1 MKIGIF
7 GGTFDPVH
15 NAHIAIAIEAVK
27 QLSLDKIIFIPAWT
41 APHKTDNLSAVNR
54 ARFRLEMLELALVAY
69 NNFFVSD
76 IEINRKGISYTC
88 DTLVELTRT
97 SGANV
102 QSAAQSNEEFFLLI
116 GADNYLIFNKWRNF
130 KKIHQLAS
138 VVVYKRPGSYLPK
151 IVPPFLELS
160 GKEYEITSTVIRD
173 KINRGESIENL
184 VPENVEKYIIKNNL
198 YKGIL

>member
-15 NAHIAIAIEAVK
+15 IAHIAIAIEAVK

-54 ARFRLEMLELALVAY
+54 AQFRLEMLELALADY
-69 NNFFVSD
+69 DNFFVSD
-76 IEINRKGISYTC
+76 LEINRKGISYTF
-88 DTLVELTRT
+88 DTLVELTGT
-97 SGANV
+97 SGAI
-102 QSAAQSNEEFFLLI
+102 AQSNEEFFLLI

-130 KKIHQLAS
+130 KEIHQLAT

-151 IVPPFLELS
+151 IVPPFVALS
-160 GKEYEITSTVIRD
+160 GKEYEITSTLIRD
-173 KINRGESIENL
+173 KISRGESIENL

-198 YKGIL
+198 YKGIV